1 MNQLWPICTTECYL
15 AIKKKKE
22 LVHANTGRNFD
33 NFMLCTKAQQ
43 KRSHSVWYFLYGVSR
58 IGKSIEMESRLVVTE
73 GWGGGGWGNNCY
85 LLGDCFGLFFGV
97 DEKFRN

>member
-1 MNQLWPICTTECYL
+1 MWPICTTECYL

-58 IGKSIEMESRLVVTE
+58 IGKSIEMERRGEVARGWRRGRE
-73 GWGGGGWGNNCY
+73 GQGEMSS
-85 LLGDCFGLFFGV
+85 D
-97 DEKFRN
+97 